1 MNVLH
6 CCKQSSFSG
15 ITKLTIMSSFV
26 RSYHHLSNS
35 AFLVSTACRTRKR
48 IDSKTIDSINN
59 STTTNFGCSFLRQ
72 HHHMQRRPFSSK
84 RSNSKNN
91 KNNNQKCR
99 PQVSASGNN
108 QNGGSVDSVWYTSTN
123 KLSSKSF
130 EMGRY
135 GLKRLDY
142 NTLKPPIWQTPPH
155 PPTKTILERTVF
167 PLTLVIVAG
176 VIIWA
181 YLTPEEEDMT
191 DYWKR
196 VESGRIL
203 YDDYD
208 DDDDDYDDDE
218 EEEEY
223 EIRTQQ

>member
-1 MNVLH
+1 M
-6 CCKQSSFSG
+6 
-15 ITKLTIMSSFV
+15 TIISAFV
-26 RSYHHLSNS
+26 RSSHHHLSNKNS
-35 AFLVSTACRTRKR
+35 SSMVSNACRTRKR
-48 IDSKTIDSINN
+48 IGYSKTKNIDCINN
-59 STTTNFGCSFLRQ
+59 LTTTNMECSFFRQQ
-72 HHHMQRRPFSSK
+72 HHTKRRLFSSK
-84 RSNSKNN
+84 RATNSKNN
-91 KNNNQKCR
+91 NNTKCR
-99 PQVSASGNN
+99 PKVSTFGSNN
-108 QNGGSVDSVWYTSTN
+108 KNDGGSVDSVWYTSTN
-123 KLSSKSF
+123 GSSLSKSL

-142 NTLKPPIWQTPPH
+142 KTLKPPIWQTPPH

-203 YDDYD
+203 FDDYD
-208 DDDDDYDDDE
+208 DDDDDDDDDE
-218 EEEEY
+218 EEEEH
-223 EIRTQQ
+223 EIRSRQ